1 MSHTAHVSNDID
13 RLARKRVGR
22 KMGWYVHAFVFLAV
36 NIGLAALAAMSGRHW
51 VVFPTFGWGLA
62 LLIHG
67 MMVFLFMPGN
77 GLRERMIQ
85 RERDRLTAQRDPW

>member
-1 MSHTAHVSNDID
+1 MSHTANSGHEID

-22 KMGWYVHAFVFLAV
+22 NMGGYIHAFVFFTV
-36 NIGLAALAAMSGRHW
+36 NIGLAPLAAMSGRHW
-51 VVFPTFGWGLA
+51 LAFLAFGWGLA

-85 RERDRLTAQRDPW
+85 CERDRLTAQRDPW